1 MKNIKKTIETV
12 LNMLFPFDGRP
23 EKVSI
28 LMQRNWLETITSDL
42 YVKDYMWSK
51 K

>member
-1 MKNIKKTIETV
+1 MKNIKKTIELI
-12 LNMLFPFDGRP
+12 LNRLFPLDNTP
-23 EKVSI
+23 SKVSVF
-28 LMQRNWLETITSDL
+28 MQRSWLETVSSDL

>member
-1 MKNIKKTIETV
+1 MKNIKKTIISI
-12 LNMLFPFDGRP
+12 LNKLFPFEDHP

-28 LMQRNWLETITSDL
+28 LMQRNWLQTITSDL